1 MRITG
6 SWARSGVLR
15 GSGCLANLQL
25 KARRLLFASVEAMPG
40 QSESELESGCG
51 AAVRFPLIFRTLVL
65 QVGQTATT

>member
-1 MRITG
+1 
-6 SWARSGVLR
+6 
-15 GSGCLANLQL
+15 LANLQL